1 MKTEL
6 NLQAPEA
13 LAQQNNK
20 EDVMKKLLFGVAAA
34 TALFVAAPA
43 SAQVYFGADPG
54 GVGVQVGPVG
64 AGVGPRYMDGRYHH
78 RRAYRD
84 SYAYGGDC
92 RVIRSRTITP
102 SGREVIRTRRV
113 CD

>member
-1 MKTEL
+1 
-6 NLQAPEA
+6 
-13 LAQQNNK
+13 
-20 EDVMKKLLFGVAAA
+20 MKKLLFGVAAA
-34 TALFVAAPA
+34 GTLFIAAPA

-54 GVGVQVGPVG
+54 GVGVQIGPVG
-64 AGVGPRYMDGRYHH
+64 AGVGARYSDYDRPY
-78 RRAYRD
+78 RRSYRD

-92 RVIRSRTITP
+92 RVIRSRTMTP